1 MKTIGLLGGMSWE
14 STAVYYRAINT
25 EVKKRLGGFH
35 SAKSVV
41 VSIDFAELEKL
52 QSAGDWDAQGDLL
65 IDVARQAEQGGAEI
79 LLIATN
85 TMHEVF
91 DRVRRAVSIPM
102 IHIAD
107 PTGEALLERG
117 VKKVGLLGTAFTMER
132 AFYRERLENRFG
144 LEVLTPDAVD
154 RKTVHDVIY
163 HELVQGII
171 TEESR
176 QAYRGAMQRLIDR
189 GAEAIILGCTEIGL
203 LVGESDAAVPLVDTA
218 LEHAKAA
225 VDAALEGRRDA

>member
-1 MKTIGLLGGMSWE
+1 MKVIGLLGGMSWE

-35 SAKSVV
+35 SAKSIV

-52 QSAGDWDAQGDLL
+52 QSAGEWDAQGDLL
-65 IDVARQAEQGGAEI
+65 IDVALQAEQGGAEI

-107 PTGEALLERG
+107 PTGETLIERG

-144 LEVLTPDAVD
+144 LEVLIPDAAD

-163 HELVQGII
+163 NELVQGII
-171 TEESR
+171 TEDSR
-176 QAYRGAMQRLIDR
+176 QAYRSVIERLVER
-189 GAEAIILGCTEIGL
+189 GAEAVIMGCTEIGL
-203 LVGESDAAVPLVDTA
+203 LIGEDDATVPLIDTA

-225 VDAALEGRRDA
+225 VDAALKGQRDA

>member
-1 MKTIGLLGGMSWE
+1 MAL
-14 STAVYYRAINT
+14 
-25 EVKKRLGGFH
+25 
-35 SAKSVV
+35 
-41 VSIDFAELEKL
+41 
-52 QSAGDWDAQGDLL
+52 
-65 IDVARQAEQGGAEI
+65 QAEQGGAEI

-107 PTGEALLERG
+107 PTGETLIERG

-144 LEVLTPDAVD
+144 LEVLIPDAAD

-163 HELVQGII
+163 NELVQGII
-171 TEESR
+171 TEDSR
-176 QAYRGAMQRLIDR
+176 QAYRSVIERLVER
-189 GAEAIILGCTEIGL
+189 GAEAVIMGCTEIGL
-203 LVGESDAAVPLVDTA
+203 LIGEDDATVPLIDTA

-225 VDAALEGRRDA
+225 VDAALKGQRDA